1 MSELLREL
9 DRILIE
15 RKSAPAHESYV
26 ASLYSEGLNK
36 ILEKIGEESTE
47 VVIAAKDARGEKGR
61 QALVNEVADLWFHS
75 LICLAHFDLSSEDV
89 LSVLAKRQGLSGL
102 VEKASRQQK

>member
-15 RKSAPAHESYV
+15 RKSASAHESYV

-47 VVIAAKDARGEKGR
+47 VVIAAKDARGENGR
-61 QALVNEVADLWFHS
+61 QDLMRVR
-75 LICLAHFDLSSEDV
+75 SS
-89 LSVLAKRQGLSGL
+89 RRRPQ
-102 VEKASRQQK
+102 